1 MYKVTEASHSLE
13 TSGSGA
19 VGLDQGVLGEVREES
34 QERGKGWTMKGLVCH
49 TWAWGS
55 LSK

>member
-1 MYKVTEASHSLE
+1 MYKVTGASHSLE
-13 TSGSGA
+13 ASGSGA

-34 QERGKGWTMKGLVCH
+34 QERGKGWTMKGPVCH